1 MGEESLAAV
10 VRQIAPADS
19 GADKVQWIEGLVK
32 EALLAKTGASIPP
45 GRAEGTAAPREAGRV
60 LEKNAPREFNIFNS
74 ITFCGFVSTKDGRAS
89 ARSKKATRPSD
100 RHESDEPDPRAE
112 RATRN
117 RASCTRKKP
126 TSPAQRRGTGTA

>member
-45 GRAEGTAAPREAGRV
+45 GRAEGPER
-60 LEKNAPREFNIFNS
+60 
-74 ITFCGFVSTKDGRAS
+74 GRACVGKKCPEGVQYFQFYHVLWFCEYQGRTCVGTLEEGNS
-89 ARSKKATRPSD
+89 SKRP
-100 RHESDEPDPRAE
+100 A
-112 RATRN
+112 
-117 RASCTRKKP
+117 
-126 TSPAQRRGTGTA
+126 